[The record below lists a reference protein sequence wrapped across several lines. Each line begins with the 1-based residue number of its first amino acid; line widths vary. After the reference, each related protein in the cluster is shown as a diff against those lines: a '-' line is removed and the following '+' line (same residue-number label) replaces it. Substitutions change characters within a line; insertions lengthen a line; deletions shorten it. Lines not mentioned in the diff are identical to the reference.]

1 MTQFLTNSFGK
12 EPFFSLVGPVKDR
25 GPASGIITR
34 HGYIVAEWGDPNRAD
49 ITNSVTKTFL
59 TTVVGLAVQRGLIKD
74 VNDYARDYMPPHVDL
89 FDAPH
94 NQKIKWDHLLRQT
107 SDWQGTLWG
116 KPDWADRPV
125 GATLEEQENRKLW
138 EPGTHFKYNDVR
150 VNVMALAALQV
161 WRRPL
166 PDVLREEVMEP
177 IGASSTW
184 RWYGYE
190 NSWVDLDGQKVQSV
204 SGGGHWG
211 GGMFINSYDMAR
223 FGYLFLRNG
232 KWKDRSIVSE
242 KWIQMARTPGPDN
255 KTYGYANWYLN
266 TDRKPLPSAPETA
279 VRFVG
284 NGSNI
289 IYIDWENDIV
299 AVFRW
304 IRNDKALDQVVGK
317 TDGVAEDD
325 RRRRRRRGR
334 VDVLAEA
341 GRGGPGFLFGSFD
354 KYIFLIR
361 YSCPCR
367 SSPTRPNSRRSC
379 PPAHAGARGDARTP
393 VRHEPGAAAR
403 YLAPEAE
410 LPPARARA
418 GGVSRARRAATAA
431 RVCRA
436 PAAGHLPRLRRQS
449 GDARCARRRS
459 GADARSLLE
468 RVPDSRRD
476 LADARRLAASGTR
489 RSGRSETRH
498 VHDGVRN
505 PVCVSRRVSRVRRRP
520 GVGRAPR

>member
-1 MTQFLTNSFGK
+1 MLRRALPLVFATLVIAPAVAQTPRRSPTFPRPAATAQAQPAYFPDRLDWQHKKPEEVGMSSALVNEAVQVAIAADTPGPKDMTQFLTNSFGK

-34 HGYIVAEWGDPNRAD
+34 HGYIVAEWGDPTRAD

-89 FDAPH
+89 FDSPH

-125 GATLEEQENRKLW
+125 GATLQEQENRKLW

-150 VNVMALAALQV
+150 VNAMALAALQV

-166 PDVLREEVMEP
+166 PEVLREEVMGP

-232 KWKDRSIVSE
+232 KWKDKSIVSE

-266 TDRKPLPSAPETA
+266 TERKPLPSAPETA

-304 IRNDKALDQVVGK
+304 IRNDKALDDVVAKMIASLK
-317 TDGVAEDD
+317 TTTST
-325 RRRRRRRGR
+325 
-334 VDVLAEA
+334 A
-341 GRGGPGFLFGSFD
+341 G
-354 KYIFLIR
+354 
-361 YSCPCR
+361 
-367 SSPTRPNSRRSC
+367 
-379 PPAHAGARGDARTP
+379 
-393 VRHEPGAAAR
+393 
-403 YLAPEAE
+403 
-410 LPPARARA
+410 
-418 GGVSRARRAATAA
+418 
-431 RVCRA
+431 
-436 PAAGHLPRLRRQS
+436 Q
-449 GDARCARRRS
+449 
-459 GADARSLLE
+459 
-468 RVPDSRRD
+468 
-476 LADARRLAASGTR
+476 ASK
-489 RSGRSETRH
+489 
-498 VHDGVRN
+498 
-505 PVCVSRRVSRVRRRP
+505 
-520 GVGRAPR
+520 

>member
-1 MTQFLTNSFGK
+1 MLRRALPFVFAVLVIAPVVAQNRTQGGTQIHSPTNPQRAVIAQAPATYFPERLDWLHKTPEEVGMNAALVNEAVQLAIAADTPGTHDMALFLHNSFGK
-12 EPFFSLVGPVKDR
+12 EPFSTLVGPIKDR
-25 GPASGIITR
+25 GPASGLITR
-34 HGYIVAEWGDPNRAD
+34 HGYIVAEWGDPKRAD

-59 TTVVGLAVQRGLIKD
+59 TTVVGLAWQRGLIKD

-94 NQKIKWDHLLRQT
+94 NQNIKWDHLLRQT

-125 GATLEEQENRKLW
+125 GEKPDDWANRKLY

-161 WRRPL
+161 WRKSL
-166 PDVLREEVMEP
+166 PDVLREDVMDP

-184 RWYGYE
+184 RWYGYD
-190 NSWVDLDGQKVQSV
+190 NSWVEVDGKKVQSV

-232 KWKDRSIVSE
+232 KWKDKSIVSE
-242 KWIQMARTPGPDN
+242 KWIQMARTPGSDN

-266 TDRKPLPSAPETA
+266 TDRKPLPAAPETV

-304 IRNDKALDQVVGK
+304 IR
-317 TDGVAEDD
+317 
-325 RRRRRRRGR
+325 
-334 VDVLAEA
+334 
-341 GRGGPGFLFGSFD
+341 
-354 KYIFLIR
+354 
-361 YSCPCR
+361 
-367 SSPTRPNSRRSC
+367 
-379 PPAHAGARGDARTP
+379 GDAQQNAVIAKLIASLKTTST
-393 VRHEPGAAAR
+393 AAA
-403 YLAPEAE
+403 P
-410 LPPARARA
+410 
-418 GGVSRARRAATAA
+418 
-431 RVCRA
+431 A
-436 PAAGHLPRLRRQS
+436 PA
-449 GDARCARRRS
+449 
-459 GADARSLLE
+459 
-468 RVPDSRRD
+468 
-476 LADARRLAASGTR
+476 
-489 RSGRSETRH
+489 
-498 VHDGVRN
+498 VR
-505 PVCVSRRVSRVRRRP
+505 
-520 GVGRAPR
+520 

>member
-1 MTQFLTNSFGK
+1 MLRRALPIVLAAFVIAPALAQTQLRSPTNPQRAVAGQAPAAYFPERLDWQHKKPEEVGMSPALVTEAVQLAIAAETPGPKDMALFLHNSFGK
-12 EPFFSLVGPVKDR
+12 EPYNTIVGPIKDR
-25 GPASGIITR
+25 GGASGIITR
-34 HGYIVAEWGDPNRAD
+34 HGYIVAEWGDPKRAD

-59 TTVVGLAVQRGLIKD
+59 TTVVGLAWQRGLIKD
-74 VNDYARDYMPPHVDL
+74 VNDYVRDYMPPHVDL
-89 FDAPH
+89 FEAPH
-94 NQKIKWDHLLRQT
+94 NQTIKWDHLLRQT

-125 GATLEEQENRKLW
+125 GKTLDEQEHRALF
-138 EPGTHFKYNDVR
+138 EPGAHFKYNDVR

-161 WRRPL
+161 WRRSL

-190 NSWVDLDGQKVQSV
+190 NSWIDIDGKKVQSV

-232 KWKDRSIVSE
+232 KWMDRAIVSE
-242 KWIQMARTPGPDN
+242 KWIQMARTPGSDN

-304 IRNDKALDQVVGK
+304 IRNDKALDQVVAKMIGSLK
-317 TDGVAEDD
+317 T
-325 RRRRRRRGR
+325 
-334 VDVLAEA
+334 
-341 GRGGPGFLFGSFD
+341 
-354 KYIFLIR
+354 
-361 YSCPCR
+361 
-367 SSPTRPNSRRSC
+367 T
-379 PPAHAGARGDARTP
+379 TT
-393 VRHEPGAAAR
+393 AAA
-403 YLAPEAE
+403 
-410 LPPARARA
+410 PA
-418 GGVSRARRAATAA
+418 SK
-431 RVCRA
+431 
-436 PAAGHLPRLRRQS
+436 
-449 GDARCARRRS
+449 
-459 GADARSLLE
+459 
-468 RVPDSRRD
+468 
-476 LADARRLAASGTR
+476 
-489 RSGRSETRH
+489 
-498 VHDGVRN
+498 
-505 PVCVSRRVSRVRRRP
+505 
-520 GVGRAPR
+520 